1 MSRNDDQRYQRRY
14 QPAPSNNRPP
24 VATVSSTVDRN
35 RPRVEPMQSSMYD
48 GVLKSDRKCLPISP
62 LFFAILPGLMS
73 FAVMVSAVS
82 LVAWRNEVPLGSIG
96 NTVTAYGLFQVCRKE
111 TSGVVVSCQSA
122 QDFANTGGALDDENN
137 DLEQATKGMMI
148 VAILVSV
155 GAIATSVLLG
165 LNRFRRS
172 RGFLFCAGVHAF
184 TGVCVMSAMICYTI
198 LLDNLQEL
206 TPSGTLLYADHSYFM
221 GWFATAMSY
230 LAAVM
235 SLTTGFLKK

>member
-1 MSRNDDQRYQRRY
+1 MNRNDNQRYQRRY

-96 NTVTAYGLFQVCRKE
+96 NTVG
-111 TSGVVVSCQSA
+111 TSAGVVGVVVGLSLL
-122 QDFANTGGALDDENN
+122 ALRFY
-137 DLEQATKGMMI
+137 
-148 VAILVSV
+148 V
-155 GAIATSVLLG
+155 GNVFTFSET
-165 LNRFRRS
+165 FR
-172 RGFLFCAGVHAF
+172 
-184 TGVCVMSAMICYTI
+184 
-198 LLDNLQEL
+198 Q
-206 TPSGTLLYADHSYFM
+206 
-221 GWFATAMSY
+221 
-230 LAAVM
+230 
-235 SLTTGFLKK
+235 K